1 MNQSKLA
8 AVASAKYESESSE
21 PLWLQFDDDLVDL
34 SPAQN
39 VGSEMAYVL
48 VYRQRCL
55 TPANLPSTAHLNN
68 EQPRIAILKKL

>member
-8 AVASAKYESESSE
+8 AVASAKYESESLE

-39 VGSEMAYVL
+39 VGSEMAYIL
-48 VYRQRCL
+48 VYRRRRL
-55 TPANLPSTAHLNN
+55 MPANIAKHSTL
-68 EQPRIAILKKL
+68 E